1 MTTIPFCMYVV
12 FRCCKYVYR
21 ETAQL
26 SEPGSRLWNCRCH
39 GARNLQRHATVREVS
54 RDARSTVSEAVPLD
68 KVWQSHGVEDC
79 FSMIMIASL
88 FLFGKWPWQVGK
100 VVREN
105 MPPSRFVQLRRG
117 RNRSV
122 LHFKMHR
129 DASKCCLVFALREVC
144 EQCIIVTCLLWIARK
159 NKEWIGIRNE

>member
-39 GARNLQRHATVREVS
+39 GAWNLQRHATVREVS
-54 RDARSTVSEAVPLD
+54 RDAQSTVSEAVPLE

-122 LHFKMHR
+122 CTLKCIEMLPNVAWFLHCVKFVSSVSWWLAYFGSLGK
-129 DASKCCLVFALREVC
+129 
-144 EQCIIVTCLLWIARK
+144 T
-159 NKEWIGIRNE
+159 RNG